1 MKTSR
6 SLGFTHTK
14 WVVSVDWT
22 QRSMSGWIDPS
33 LATDI
38 CRQHSPFVG
47 QVHEYFMA
55 QLAPLI
61 APGAVRLLLLWATH
75 SCRCSMSIRQGP
87 EALASSPR
95 ENTAPLYGWHPL
107 HQPPWFLGWIIWR
120 GHGIFDISM
129 AYPIQ
134 NYTGNHIFCCLSL
147 NLCVK
152 IPSFCWVKPTNNSHM
167 WSTNYDKLFFFGD
180 HEYYPPVG

>member
-6 SLGFTHTK
+6 SLGLTHTK

-38 CRQHSPFVG
+38 CRQHSPCWPSAWIFHGTTRTTHRARSRSAAFAVSDPFL
-47 QVHEYFMA
+47 QMQYEYQA
-55 QLAPLI
+55 GTWSQ
-61 APGAVRLLLLWATH
+61 
-75 SCRCSMSIRQGP
+75 
-87 EALASSPR
+87 ASSPR

-134 NYTGNHIFCCLSL
+134 NSTGNHIFCWLSL

-167 WSTNYDKLFFFGD
+167 WSTNYDKLFFL
-180 HEYYPPVG
+180 VTTNITLL